1 MRSLDK
7 HLEANSQ
14 RFHRICTGEFT
25 DSLALDPITG
35 LAQDLVNFFSGRD
48 GASLEIKT
56 KTDFIEPLLGM
67 RPKGRV
73 VLSFSVNSRE
83 ITRIEEIRAAPLER
97 RLASAARAQDCGYRI
112 GFHFDPIIPIRSW
125 QEAYSRVIDN
135 IFELV
140 RPSAI
145 AWISMGILRFVP
157 DLKEIA
163 GARFGRIPY
172 FHDGFLRGRDGKNR
186 LHVDRRIRMYRSL
199 ADEDTPVLS
208 GRPDL
213 PVHGISIRVGGISG
227 HKYGIRSRSGG
238 VPQMPQCHSSMP
250 SWNTHTV
257 ITRTALSAAKIP
269 RLDDSIPVIALE
281 AFLPLAR
288 KSLQN
293 LLKWYY
299 ELLDRKVQ
307 GVTSKRGKVAEIPK
321 EILTTGDFLAA
332 LKLNVS
338 QPLHYVRALTPEE
351 ISPDTPH
358 DPSRSGPPGG
368 MCSRDPTT
376 GDDSGKRGFLH
387 VFR

>member
-1 MRSLDK
+1 MYFNRPVLEAFVNIDDLMRSLDK
-7 HLEANSQ
+7 HLEADSQ

-73 VLSFSVNSRE
+73 VLSLSVNSRE

-97 RLASAARAQDCGYRI
+97 RLASAARGQDCGYRI

-125 QEAYSRVIDN
+125 QEAYARVIDN
-135 IFELV
+135 IFDLV

-172 FHDGFLRGRDGKNR
+172 FHDGFLRGLDGKNR

-199 ADEDTPVLS
+199 ADRIRLYS
-208 GRPDL
+208 PDARIYL
-213 PVHGISIRVGGISG
+213 CMESPYVWEESLGISMESD
-227 HKYGIRSRSGG
+227 
-238 VPQMPQCHSSMP
+238 Q
-250 SWNTHTV
+250 
-257 ITRTALSAAKIP
+257 
-269 RLDDSIPVIALE
+269 D
-281 AFLPLAR
+281 
-288 KSLQN
+288 
-293 LLKWYY
+293 
-299 ELLDRKVQ
+299 
-307 GVTSKRGKVAEIPK
+307 
-321 EILTTGDFLAA
+321 LAA
-332 LKLNVS
+332 YLDAAVS
-338 QPLHYVRALTPEE
+338 
-351 ISPDTPH
+351 
-358 DPSRSGPPGG
+358 
-368 MCSRDPTT
+368 
-376 GDDSGKRGFLH
+376 
-387 VFR
+387 